1 MADTG
6 PGFWLA
12 EQVLVDGWVDTPAA
26 ERWLD
31 AGVRPAWLG
40 HAVPS
45 RLCGPPAHARVLA
58 AESGDGG
65 GGDDDEAPDGLEP
78 TAEGGAELGEGED
91 EPWWGSHSPWLP
103 SGVYAWHAPSRGTA
117 EVALALPA
125 PK

>member
-1 MADTG
+1 M
-6 PGFWLA
+6 LA
-12 EQVLVDGWVDTPAA
+12 WSINGAVLEDGSPSVIPFAA
-26 ERWLD
+26 VRRS
-31 AGVRPAWLG
+31 AGGA
-40 HAVPS
+40 AA
-45 RLCGPPAHARVLA
+45 PPADEER
-58 AESGDGG
+58 GDDG